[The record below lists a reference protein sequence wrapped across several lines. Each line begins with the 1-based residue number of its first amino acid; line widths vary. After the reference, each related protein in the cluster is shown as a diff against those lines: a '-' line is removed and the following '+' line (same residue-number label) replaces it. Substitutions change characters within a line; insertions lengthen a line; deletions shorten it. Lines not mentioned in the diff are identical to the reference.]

1 MTAVASA
8 NPIAFHHNQETE
20 GTKSQ
25 RKRFTVTP
33 LTRPAMAG
41 RGLAFEEIIP
51 AKKTAKTGP

>member
-1 MTAVASA
+1 MTAVAST

-41 RGLAFEEIIP
+41 RGLAFEERMP
-51 AKKTAKTGP
+51 AKKTA